1 MTEQIQ
7 ASEPGWLTLLG
18 ILSARNSI
26 KLLIIGTAWT
36 SVFITAGQRLPLE
49 PSQRQKKRLMA
60 QSRLIYWL
68 FWMKYG
74 RIGRRP
80 LPPATIDFHSVFRLS
95 APLCKM
101 PPSYFI
107 YFHFIF
113 SHSQLPLLGPYLANV
128 SDDSLL
134 FEPKSI
140 KKSSPRATLFQD
152 DTTRQTRRTRRRE
165 RRRGKE
171 WKTKRKWKTDSSA
184 TGETG
189 WEVCVCVGGGLKEG
203 QSRKQR
209 ESGRCN
215 YLSGVRVCV
224 TEEEAH

>member
-1 MTEQIQ
+1 MIKLLPVWPPVVCVQNKKKKKWRLGGLPEWNMTEQIQ

-26 KLLIIGTAWT
+26 KLLIIGTAWK
-36 SVFITAGQRLPLE
+36 SVFITAGQSLPLE

-107 YFHFIF
+107 LFLFF
-113 SHSQLPLLGPYLANV
+113 FHSQLPLWPLFTQRLGRFAAV
-128 SDDSLL
+128 Q
-134 FEPKSI
+134 
-140 KKSSPRATLFQD
+140 A
-152 DTTRQTRRTRRRE
+152 
-165 RRRGKE
+165 
-171 WKTKRKWKTDSSA
+171 
-184 TGETG
+184 
-189 WEVCVCVGGGLKEG
+189 
-203 QSRKQR
+203 
-209 ESGRCN
+209 
-215 YLSGVRVCV
+215 
-224 TEEEAH
+224 